1 MANVKSLPRYY
12 LNDLIQGL
20 NNEIIPQI
28 EPDLRSCQYL
38 LMNYLDLKS
47 VHAIK
52 TSACPGF
59 VKNVDMTKNLNSEN
73 NEEGEPAQNTLSTH
87 EMNIVEDD
95 PLDTTGQFFFS
106 FTKIS

>member
-1 MANVKSLPRYY
+1 
-12 LNDLIQGL
+12 
-20 NNEIIPQI
+20 
-28 EPDLRSCQYL
+28 
-38 LMNYLDLKS
+38 MNYLDLNS

-73 NEEGEPAQNTLSTH
+73 NEEDEQVQNSSSTH

-95 PLDTTGQFFFS
+95 PLDTTGQFFYS
-106 FTKIS
+106 VTKISDTFLSHIRQIFVA